1 MGTCLKDKEASLKG
15 APVGYILDIV
25 IIKMTKMDSNT
36 LNFKKSQ
43 VHGKKKGGGAGRKKE
58 KVLFSR
64 RRPFK
69 NCRRNV

>member
-43 VHGKKKGGGAGRKKE
+43 VHGKKKGGGGGEEEGKGPFFQE
-58 KVLFSR
+58 KAI
-64 RRPFK
+64 
-69 NCRRNV
+69 